1 MNQKYLIND
10 ICIFEPLFTY
20 DKKIK
25 KNILSA
31 CFFKMKNHYKD
42 FNIYVKGLQNLINIL
57 NAQDKYILRLF
68 IDENIKKDKNIFD
81 FLYSNKKIELVIF
94 KCNNYLNNSYHIDV
108 FGTFVRFFPIFNF
121 KNNDAKNVI
130 CIDIDLKMED
140 AFYLENLIKE
150 TNFKG
155 AQVIGR
161 GTAFEL
167 LVNNKNPHFYANL
180 IGFYGVKFDSNILIN
195 FIKNIGQ
202 IKNNS
207 HYGKRTSN
215 FSFGTDELF
224 LNEYFI
230 YSDNNKINFKL
241 GILLDYNI
249 NWFLYYTKEELLKKY
264 PKNSKIYLKYILGKY
279 AKDNLTTLQMFELV
293 DKYIYTKYANIKYD
307 KEKKVLSSNFY
318 KLINYLY
325 KNNKIWFNKSII
337 DIIHKYFNGIIY
349 SLSIVYFDKNID
361 KNIHKIKN
369 NSINKIID
377 VKHIYSK

>member
-10 ICIFEPLFTY
+10 ICNFEPLFTY

-42 FNIYVKGLQNLINIL
+42 FNIYVKGIKNLMNIL

-68 IDENIKKDKNIFD
+68 IDENIKNDPNIFD

-94 KCNNYLNNSYHIDV
+94 KCNDYLNNSYHVDV

-130 CIDIDLKMED
+130 CIDIDLKNED
-140 AFYLENLIKE
+140 IFYLENLMQQSD
-150 TNFKG
+150 FKG
-155 AQVIGR
+155 NQIIGR

-167 LVNNKNPHFYANL
+167 LINNKNPHFYAGA
-180 IGFYGVKFDSNILIN
+180 IGFYGKKYDNNILID
-195 FIKNIGQ
+195 FIKNIEK
-202 IKNNS
+202 IKNNG

-224 LNEYFI
+224 LNKYFI
-230 YSDNNKINFKL
+230 YSTNNKINFKL

-264 PKNSKIYLKYILGKY
+264 PKNTKIYLKYILGKY
-279 AKDNLTTLQMFELV
+279 AKDNLTTLEMFDLV
-293 DKYIYTKYANIKYD
+293 DKYIYTKYTNVKYY
-307 KEKKVLSSNFY
+307 KEKKVISSNFY

-361 KNIHKIKN
+361 KIN
-369 NSINKIID
+369 NMNKIID
-377 VKHIYSK
+377 VKHIYNK

>member
-10 ICIFEPLFTY
+10 ICNFEPLFTY

-94 KCNNYLNNSYHIDV
+94 KCNDYLNNSYHIDV

-230 YSDNNKINFKL
+230 YSANNKINFKL

-249 NWFLYYTKEELLKKY
+249 NWFLYYTKEDLLKKY

-279 AKDNLTTLQMFELV
+279 AKDNLTTLQMFDLV

-349 SLSIVYFDKNID
+349 SLSIVYFDKNI
-361 KNIHKIKN
+361 HKIKN